1 MADSF
6 FKHLQSYAET
16 YAYPPVYPKPKEPKK
31 AMKFGVSAVASNV
44 KSINNV
50 FSKKQRTAGIVLL
63 EEPMNADFNY
73 FEIKVIDQGM
83 DCKVGIGLGPSP
95 YPGSM
100 HKMPGWDLKC
110 IGYHGDDGGLFN
122 GNGFG
127 QPFGPSCQRGD
138 YMGCGVDFGDCRQ
151 SDVEAKGNNGAVRVW
166 FTKNGQVVGNPVEAS
181 VPPGG
186 FYPLI
191 GLGTDRSL
199 LSAQY
204 IGHSHKEPPRLP
216 KPSSHGDESVD
227 GEPSKEYFSISHLS
241 DLIRIKRTKDS
252 WVTFV
257 KGVGACAL
265 VQLQGPGHVTKFSNY
280 FQIEIVG
287 DAGQFGV
294 GIGLGPKKY
303 PGPFNH
309 MPGWD
314 RQCIGYH
321 SDDGKLFH
329 QVGYGSSFGPN
340 CSEGDTMGC
349 GVDFIDLEDEGVAN
363 VWFTKNGKM
372 AGPPISVNVPK
383 GGFYPLIG
391 VGTSREELMVKYLGH
406 ECREPP
412 YISSLQS
419 ECHFFFFLCDM

>member
-1 MADSF
+1 
-6 FKHLQSYAET
+6 
-16 YAYPPVYPKPKEPKK
+16 
-31 AMKFGVSAVASNV
+31 MKFGVSAVASNV

-216 KPSSHGDESVD
+216 KPSKCALLLHQSTDTSINTFALCMYVPLENYMFYLAHMYVYMCVCMCSYGTTHWYTLPYNENCRVRKYLSLSVD
-227 GEPSKEYFSISHLS
+227 
-241 DLIRIKRTKDS
+241 
-252 WVTFV
+252 
-257 KGVGACAL
+257 
-265 VQLQGPGHVTKFSNY
+265 
-280 FQIEIVG
+280 
-287 DAGQFGV
+287 
-294 GIGLGPKKY
+294 
-303 PGPFNH
+303 
-309 MPGWD
+309 
-314 RQCIGYH
+314 
-321 SDDGKLFH
+321 
-329 QVGYGSSFGPN
+329 
-340 CSEGDTMGC
+340 
-349 GVDFIDLEDEGVAN
+349 
-363 VWFTKNGKM
+363 
-372 AGPPISVNVPK
+372 
-383 GGFYPLIG
+383 
-391 VGTSREELMVKYLGH
+391 
-406 ECREPP
+406 
-412 YISSLQS
+412 
-419 ECHFFFFLCDM
+419 